1 MKVVKKYCNTANNEH
16 FKLLSSNV
24 SKSYYPE
31 FIELIRNYDIT
42 GIQES
47 KTDNCDFINIPGY
60 DVYFNNRENLSGRK
74 SGGIALLV
82 KKKYM
87 ILSKLNVLIFQIW
100 SSGFRFHQNLR

>member
-1 MKVVKKYCNTANNEH
+1 MCG
-16 FKLLSSNV
+16 LV

-31 FIELIRNYDIT
+31 FIELIRNYDII

-60 DVYFNNRENLSGRK
+60 DVYFNNRENSSRRK

-82 KKKYM
+82 KKKLHNFVK
-87 ILSKLNVLIFQIW
+87 IENSHFSNLVLWFSISRELMLTESDVLFV
-100 SSGFRFHQNLR
+100 FCLC